1 MKRRLFIQ
9 SLPVFS
15 ALPSVLACEKDT
27 PTNPDY
33 DPSVE
38 TPDAMGTGTKTGSVI
53 VVGAG
58 AAGLYAGW
66 LLQQKGLQVQILEAA
81 ATHGGRLRPLSNFAD
96 FSVELGAEEIHGSK
110 SEFYRIAQA
119 ANARFG
125 AKSDEDYYSLDGLL
139 RSESQIANDA
149 DVKKAVAFV
158 DNARDYAGTDQTV
171 LAHQKAQGVAD
182 RTAHFVNA
190 QIGNEYG
197 TSNNRLSIKGIAEE
211 DNLWSAGDD
220 NFLVTNKSLLSCLE
234 SRVSAVLPLVKLNV
248 EVQKIDY
255 TNDLIVLTDQNNR
268 TYSAQ
273 KIIIATPLSILKE
286 NRIRF
291 TPTLPTSKT
300 DSFNKIGFGAGLKII
315 LKFSQAFWATD
326 LGSLYGEVVPEY
338 WFTSK
343 GRGATN
349 VLTAFVMGE
358 KAEMLSAQGTAAV
371 QTVVAELDKL
381 YGNTVASRTLMA
393 SHIEDWS
400 KNSFIRGAYS
410 YPIVG
415 GGIVQRQMLQKS
427 VDKKLFWAGE
437 ATHSKGHSGTVH
449 GAIESGIWAANAVF
463 NAF

>member
-1 MKRRLFIQ
+1 
-9 SLPVFS
+9 
-15 ALPSVLACEKDT
+15 
-27 PTNPDY
+27 
-33 DPSVE
+33 
-38 TPDAMGTGTKTGSVI
+38 
-53 VVGAG
+53 
-58 AAGLYAGW
+58 
-66 LLQQKGLQVQILEAA
+66 
-81 ATHGGRLRPLSNFAD
+81 
-96 FSVELGAEEIHGSK
+96 
-110 SEFYRIAQA
+110 
-119 ANARFG
+119 
-125 AKSDEDYYSLDGLL
+125 
-139 RSESQIANDA
+139 
-149 DVKKAVAFV
+149 
-158 DNARDYAGTDQTV
+158 
-171 LAHQKAQGVAD
+171 
-182 RTAHFVNA
+182 
-190 QIGNEYG
+190 
-197 TSNNRLSIKGIAEE
+197 
-211 DNLWSAGDD
+211 
-220 NFLVTNKSLLSCLE
+220 
-234 SRVSAVLPLVKLNV
+234 
-248 EVQKIDY
+248 
-255 TNDLIVLTDQNNR
+255 
-268 TYSAQ
+268 
-273 KIIIATPLSILKE
+273 
-286 NRIRF
+286 
-291 TPTLPTSKT
+291 LPTSKT